1 MANPAG
7 SFIWYELMTPDPDAV
22 APFYAAV
29 VGWSIGKAEP
39 GQPGQPGGPGG
50 PGGMDYR
57 MIGRSDGRFAGGVLC
72 LTADMLQHGVPPMWL
87 GYLSTPDVDRTVAAI
102 VSDGG
107 RVRMPAATLP
117 NVGRIAMV
125 TDPQGVPFYLMTPVP
140 PPGDPAATSD
150 VFDRDARQRVNW
162 NELASPDLASAKA
175 FYARHFGFAFN
186 ESLDMGPMG
195 EYCFIDHHGQRI
207 GAMMQRP
214 DRALPATWLFY
225 VGVPSIAAAVRAIDA
240 NGGKILT
247 GPEEVPTGEWVVVAT
262 DPAGAAFGLAGPKG
276 E

>member
-39 GQPGQPGGPGG
+39 DQSGGS
-50 PGGMDYR
+50 GGMDYR
-57 MIGRSDGRFAGGVLC
+57 MIGRSDGRFAGGVLR
-72 LTADMLQHGVPPMWL
+72 LSADMLQHGVPPMWL

-150 VFDRDARQRVNW
+150 VFDPDARERVNW
-162 NELASPDLASAKA
+162 NELASPDLAAAKA

-207 GAMMQRP
+207 GAIMQRP
-214 DRALPATWLFY
+214 DGAQPATWLFY

-240 NGGKILT
+240 HGGTLLS
-247 GPEEVPTGEWVVVAT
+247 GPDEVPTGEWVVVAA
-262 DPAGAAFGLAGPKG
+262 DPAGAGFGLAGPKG